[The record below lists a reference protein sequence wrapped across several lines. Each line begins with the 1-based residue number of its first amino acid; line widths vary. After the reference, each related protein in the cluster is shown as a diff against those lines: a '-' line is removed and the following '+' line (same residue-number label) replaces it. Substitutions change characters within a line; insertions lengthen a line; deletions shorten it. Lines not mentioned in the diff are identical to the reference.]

1 MYREAVPDLAAEF
14 RTVEIREGLAAV
26 DIQVIHYHMNGFG
39 CWVLTGQVEGHLREL
54 KSRTIRCGERKVSA
68 RFRFYRTED
77 IGCPATLVFVIASG
91 LSSRFSRRGRTDIRM
106 ERDRFLVQAQHWLT
120 GIRRLARTS
129 PRHLPSFRCSLY

>member
-54 KSRTIRCGERKVSA
+54 KSRTIRRGERKVSA

-77 IGCPATLVFVIASG
+77 IGCPATLISLSRLASRPG
-91 LSSRFSRRGRTDIRM
+91 SAGEGGRTSAWSETGFSSR
-106 ERDRFLVQAQHWLT
+106 HNT
-120 GIRRLARTS
+120 GSLAS
-129 PRHLPSFRCSLY
+129 